1 MTRLAQWQQS
11 LRWLCAIAGAI
22 ILGLLVPAQCQA
34 WGGAHRYIRKWA
46 VERLPDEEAA
56 FVGPSALANLH
67 EKYTSLQDTHAGGNA
82 PHLDPYCV
90 VPGARL
96 SLHDVNPPGPTRAGM
111 QWYFAQI
118 VEHLRAGR
126 DDAARR
132 DEAMKHLGV
141 LCHWCEDP
149 GSLSAHSSPV
159 SEHVLRQLIPPPPE
173 MQNRNYLF
181 GYGWIGLEA
190 NLGLDDTDYRPQLIG
205 GTVPQAA
212 ARLTHLQQRLKRHGA
227 GLIVPAILGKVEKDA
242 ERYETAVGKAVRYNA
257 ELTADV
263 IHTAVFLAM
272 QDEAG
277 GDPPEAA
284 HLRELHLV
292 DFLPDTDAGSTR
304 HPYYVVPYLVNQ
316 SMDDRRALHPL
327 EIVHG
332 EKTVQPA
339 TGYGMGVPHALA
351 FTLALGGEYHE
362 LRTKVGLTPQ
372 AGEHASVTFE
382 VLIDGEPV
390 AKAGPI
396 RRGDAA
402 RQLQV
407 ALPNKPVFKLELR
420 TTTEN
425 TEYPMHNLPAWG
437 DPTLVRRAALASE
450 NLGPR

>member
-1 MTRLAQWQQS
+1 MTCPAQRQRPLW
-11 LRWLCAIAGAI
+11 WLFAIVGVFA
-22 ILGLLVPAQCQA
+22 LGLLLPAPCHA

-46 VERLPDEEAA
+46 VERLPDKEAA

-111 QWYFAQI
+111 QWYFERI
-118 VEHLRAGR
+118 VEQLRAGR

-132 DEAMKHLGV
+132 DEAMKYLGV

-159 SEHVLRQLIPPPPE
+159 GEHVLRQLIPPPPE

-190 NLGLDDTDYRPQLIG
+190 NLGLDHADYRPQLIG
-205 GTVPQAA
+205 GTASQAA
-212 ARLTHLQQRLKRHGA
+212 ARLTHLQQQLKRHNA
-227 GLIVPAILGKVEKDA
+227 GLIVPAILGKVENDA
-242 ERYETAVGKAVRYNA
+242 QRYEAAVGEAVRRTA
-257 ELTADV
+257 ELTADM
-263 IHTAVFLAM
+263 IYTAAFLAM
-272 QDEAG
+272 RDEAG
-277 GDPPEAA
+277 NEPPETA
-284 HLRELHLV
+284 HLRELSLC
-292 DFLPDTDAGSTR
+292 DFLPDDNAGSTR

-327 EIVHG
+327 EIADGV
-332 EKTVQPA
+332 KTLQPA
-339 TGYGMGVPHALA
+339 TGYGMGVPYTLR
-351 FTLALGGEYHE
+351 FTLALGGEYGE
-362 LRTKVGLTPQ
+362 FRTKVGLTPQ
-372 AGEHASVTFE
+372 AGEHANVTFE
-382 VLIDGEPV
+382 VLIDGKSV
-390 AKAGPI
+390 AKVGPI

-402 RQLQV
+402 CQLQA
-407 ALPNKPVFKLELR
+407 ALPREPVFKLQLR

-425 TEYPMHNLPAWG
+425 TEYPMHNLSAWG
-437 DPTLVRRAALASE
+437 DPTLMRRAALAGE
-450 NLGPR
+450 NPGPR